1 MARISVNKLG
11 EYLAGAS
18 PARRRRIIVDQKKP
32 ITAISARYRA
42 ADEPVRAFFIGGG
55 ADESIIDQ
63 AVVALRTTPGKSDWA
78 TGDRQATADA
88 LDQVLKLAPKVLAAN
103 RSFRAPT
110 AKSTPLT
117 VAGVDISV
125 APHLIITSDAKG
137 GPLVG
142 AVKFH
147 YVQDSASALTKAGSE
162 YVATILHQ
170 WLLANPVKGHVAS
183 PALCMSIDVFRG
195 AVVAAPVSFVKRLA
209 DVEAACE
216 EIAARWPLL

>member
-18 PARRRRIIVDQKKP
+18 PARRRRIILDQKKP
-32 ITAISARYRA
+32 ATVISARYRA
-42 ADEPVRAFFIGGG
+42 AEEPVRAFFIGGC

-63 AVVALRTTPGKSDWA
+63 AVVALRTTPGKTDWA

-88 LDQVLKLAPKVLAAN
+88 LDQVLKLTPKILAPN
-103 RSFRAPT
+103 RTFRAPPSKP
-110 AKSTPLT
+110 ALLS
-117 VAGVDISV
+117 VAGVGISV
-125 APHLIITSDAKG
+125 APHLIVTSEGKG
-137 GPLVG
+137 GPSVG
-142 AVKFH
+142 AIKFH
-147 YVQDSASALTKAGSE
+147 YVQDSASALTKVGSE

-183 PALCMSIDVFRG
+183 PALSMSVDVFRG
-195 AVVAAPVSFVKRLA
+195 AVVAAPTSFVKRLA

-216 EIAARWPLL
+216 EIAARWPQL